1 MKPNGKITLAAGA
14 SLLLAVSGPACA
26 EMKGEGQLEDLH
38 QVVKSQQQQ
47 LDAQASEIQALKEK
61 LNTLLGQ
68 TDKNS
73 TAAAAKVDKKDTENL
88 KKTDLVVESK
98 NNKVDVSLYGQIN
111 RAALWADNGD
121 SSQVYFV
128 DNNFSSSRMG
138 LDALAG
144 VTDDLFFGGK
154 FEYEIISNNSQDV
167 NQDEQDTSASLKIRH
182 ADVFVESKT
191 MGKLSL
197 GQGSTST
204 DATAERDLSGTTV
217 VAYSA
222 VQDQAGGQKFY
233 DSTAESVST
242 TQVKNVIDNMDG
254 LSRRD
259 RVRYDSPIF
268 AGFQLSG
275 SSIETGA
282 FDSALSYSRKF
293 GGILLA
299 SALGYANPG
308 DLAAWDNQYDGSVSI
323 LLENGLNLTF
333 AGGIQEFDTDNHND
347 TDYWYGKLGYKTG
360 LFPQGITAF
369 SIDYGLWN
377 DFNQNGNEAQ
387 SIGLAFVQDI
397 SEWGTEFYIA
407 YRLYSFDGEGADFD
421 DINSVM
427 SGARIKF

>member
-1 MKPNGKITLAAGA
+1 MAKRYGKTLALVAGT
-14 SLLLAVSGPACA
+14 SLLLGVSSPALA
-26 EMKGEGQLEDLH
+26 ADGTGELKTLQLLVD
-38 QVVKSQQQQ
+38 SQQQQ
-47 LDAQASEIQALKEK
+47 LNSQAGEIAALKEA
-61 LNTLLGQ
+61 LNSLLSQ
-68 TDKNS
+68 TAQNKP
-73 TAAAAKVDKKDTENL
+73 AVAAKADKKEAESSQPES
-88 KKTDLVVESK
+88 LVVSK
-98 NNKVDVSLYGQIN
+98 IPKVDVTLYGQIN

-121 SSQVYFV
+121 SNQVYFV
-128 DNNFSSSRMG
+128 DNIFSSSRMG

-154 FEYEIISNNSQDV
+154 FEYEIISNSSLEV

-182 ADVFVESKT
+182 ADVFVESKAL
-191 MGKLSL
+191 GKIFL

-222 VQDQAGGQKFY
+222 VQYQAGGQKFY
-233 DSTAESVST
+233 NSTAESVST

-275 SSIETGA
+275 SAIETGA

-293 GGILLA
+293 GGMLLA

-333 AGGIQEFDTDNHND
+333 AGGIQEFDTGNNND
-347 TDYWYGKLGYKTG
+347 TDYWYSKLGYKAG
-360 LFPQGITAF
+360 LFPVGITAL
-369 SIDYGLWN
+369 SLDYGQWN
-377 DFNQNGNEAQ
+377 EFKQNGNEAE

-407 YRLYSFDGEGADFD
+407 YRLYSLDAEGADFD